1 MARDRSRSPF
11 EMSSTYEE
19 IGKLV
24 VMREQARYSKDW
36 TLADN
41 IRDKIRAYG
50 VTLNDKTNSWKTSD
64 GQTGR
69 IPTWSEI
76 EAGHTPES
84 IMAAQEMRASGMSTS
99 DGTEPHIK
107 RLVQMREQARAQ
119 KDWAQSDKLR
129 EELRALGVEISDRD
143 KMWKSASGAAGVI
156 IGYRGAGGPSDL
168 EISTLVVQR
177 EKARHSGD
185 YVTSDMIRNELR
197 AVGVE
202 INDREKVWRSSA
214 GRHGNIPTRGGN
226 QQSGTAATQAVAVPQ
241 AGAVPTLTL
250 GPAAVAAPA
259 TVQGSTASLQNQVI
273 QAALA
278 AAQDPANAARTLQL
292 LQQASAGVAPAV
304 APGVAPVMAPGVAP
318 GVAPVQALVA
328 PQQTLMALP
337 APVAATPSKPTPECQ
352 EAVDFV
358 HSCQATGRSPMDA
371 EIDWLVG
378 LREKFRQAKDFVSA
392 DALRNSMRN
401 VLSIQIHEK
410 EKKWVAADGREGVI
424 PMWNTLV

>member
-1 MARDRSRSPF
+1 MARERSRSPF
-11 EMSSTYEE
+11 AASYEE
-19 IGKLV
+19 IISLV
-24 VMREQARYSKDW
+24 VSREQARSAKDW
-36 TLADN
+36 TLADS
-41 IRDKIRAYG
+41 IREKLSGMGVSLQDKSNTWRS
-50 VTLNDKTNSWKTSD
+50 ND

-84 IMAAQEMRASGMSTS
+84 FMTQQDAGAASAHAG
-99 DGTEPHIK
+99 DGSEDHIK
-107 RLVQMREQARAQ
+107 QLVLTREQARAA
-119 KDWAQSDKLR
+119 KDWTQSDKLR